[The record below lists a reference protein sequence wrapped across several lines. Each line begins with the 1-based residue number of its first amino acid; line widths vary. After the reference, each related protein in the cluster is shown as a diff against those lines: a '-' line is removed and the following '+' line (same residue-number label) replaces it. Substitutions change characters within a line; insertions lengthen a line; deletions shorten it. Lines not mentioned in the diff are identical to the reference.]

1 MAKGFKVVAAA
12 TVLGAALVA
21 AGCSAGGKAP
31 DKQENPAASGDQGSG
46 GMMGGGQGMGG
57 MNMGGQGSGG
67 MMGGRDTGGKQGEEY
82 TPPTAEQLAKVT
94 RTVTLDLSE
103 FKFDPKDVTLKKGEV
118 VKFVVKNVGA
128 LPHDWMAEGIPAV
141 ATGEFAAGE
150 ERVLVWEA
158 DRTGT
163 FTTYCMVPGHREA
176 GMVGTLTVTE

>member
-1 MAKGFKVVAAA
+1 MAKGFRVAAA
-12 TVLGAALVA
+12 ATLLGAALLV
-21 AGCSAGGKAP
+21 AGCSTGGKAP
-31 DKQENPAASGDQGSG
+31 DKPENPAASGGQGSG
-46 GMMGGGQGMGG
+46 GMMGGQGMGG
-57 MNMGGQGSGG
+57 MNMGG
-67 MMGGRDTGGKQGEEY
+67 RDAGAKQEEEY

-94 RTVTLDLSE
+94 RTVTIDLGE
-103 FKFDPKDVTLKKGEV
+103 FKFDPKDVTLRKGEV

-128 LPHDWMAEGIPAV
+128 LPHDWMAEGLPAV